1 MEGIEYDAEEDIEDP
16 AVVCGEV
23 REDELIAEE
32 NNTNI
37 EDEYFNN
44 VIEEA
49 SPAVENDDVVIP
61 EQIQEV
67 SEEL

>member
-16 AVVCGEV
+16 AVVCEDV
-23 REDELIAEE
+23 VEDELIAEE

-67 SEEL
+67 SEEP

>member
-16 AVVCGEV
+16 AVVCEDV
-23 REDELIAEE
+23 TIEDEIIAEE

-49 SPAVENDDVVIP
+49 SPADNAEP
-61 EQIQEV
+61 E
-67 SEEL
+67 

>member
-16 AVVCGEV
+16 VVVCEDV
-23 REDELIAEE
+23 IEQDELIVEE
-32 NNTNI
+32 NNSNI

-49 SPAVENDDVVIP
+49 SPAVLN
-61 EQIQEV
+61 
-67 SEEL
+67 

>member
-16 AVVCGEV
+16 AVVC
-23 REDELIAEE
+23 EDELIAEE

-49 SPAVENDDVVIP
+49 SPADNAEP
-61 EQIQEV
+61 E
-67 SEEL
+67 